1 MGVPGEGDDVVLQPN
16 ERKITIREGK
26 TSASP
31 SGKAIPRLQLDPIL
45 LAKRWTVF
53 PGDEASAIPA
63 ELETE
68 GEENNHKTPFSSSN
82 QADLGSGGEN
92 STLGPWWEGAGAQE
106 RKRGRRC
113 SGNFPKRGPQSL

>member
-1 MGVPGEGDDVVLQPN
+1 MGAPGEGDDVVLQS
-16 ERKITIREGK
+16 KITIREGK

-68 GEENNHKTPFSSSN
+68 GEENNHETPFSSSN

-106 RKRGRRC
+106 
-113 SGNFPKRGPQSL
+113 